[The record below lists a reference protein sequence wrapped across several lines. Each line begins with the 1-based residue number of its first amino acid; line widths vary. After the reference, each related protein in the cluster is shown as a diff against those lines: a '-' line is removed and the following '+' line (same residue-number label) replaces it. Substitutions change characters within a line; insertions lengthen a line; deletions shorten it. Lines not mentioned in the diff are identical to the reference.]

1 MPTPKSPAES
11 EFARRTIGHH
21 TTPEEAGMVFDR
33 VKPKLALYSHIV
45 FLDDS
50 TLDGVAPTRED
61 SPRRRERR
69 FAVGSVP
76 KATHRFSTSPVRELE
91 ASS

>member
-21 TTPEEAGMVFDR
+21 TTPEEAGMIFDR

-50 TLDGVAPTRED
+50 TIAAPTTQALTKNTNGTR
-61 SPRRRERR
+61 
-69 FAVGSVP
+69 
-76 KATHRFSTSPVRELE
+76 L
-91 ASS
+91 